1 MTPLSPAAQA
11 VLDAFG
17 NASDGEYV
25 EGVWVVNERT
35 MLAAALCAAADQ
47 VTPPSGL
54 PTKSTKERTLY
65 IEGYKDARL
74 KIREELLAIAAELAA
89 QP

>member
-1 MTPLSPAAQA
+1 MSKSLSFAAQA
-11 VLDAFG
+11 VLTAYCFNPNRANSHWAD
-17 NASDGEYV
+17 
-25 EGVWVVNERT
+25 
-35 MLAAALCAAADQ
+35 LADALCAAADQ
-47 VTPPSGL
+47 VAPPSGL

-74 KIREELLAIAAELAA
+74 KIREELLAIAAELEA

>member
-1 MTPLSPAAQA
+1 MNELSSASQA
-11 VLDAFG
+11 VMNAAINVAESPDAE
-17 NASDGEYV
+17 AI
-25 EGVWVVNERT
+25 
-35 MLAAALCAAADQ
+35 AAAVIRAIADQ

-74 KIREELLAIAAELAA
+74 KVREELFAIATELEA
-89 QP
+89 QS

>member
-1 MTPLSPAAQA
+1 MTILSPAAQA
-11 VLDAFG
+11 VLIAYWKAEETSQQLG
-17 NASDGEYV
+17 I
-25 EGVWVVNERT
+25 
-35 MLAAALCAAADQ
+35 AAALRAIADQ

-74 KIREELLAIAAELAA
+74 KVREELFAIATELET
-89 QP
+89 QS

>member
-1 MTPLSPAAQA
+1 MTDQKLSIAAQA
-11 VLDAFG
+11 VLDAYQS
-17 NASDGEYV
+17 ASRKV
-25 EGVWVVNERT
+25 
-35 MLAAALCAAADQ
+35 MLKSPLAAAICAAADQ
-47 VTPPSGL
+47 VSPPSGL

-74 KIREELLAIAAELAA
+74 KIREELFAIATELES

>member
-1 MTPLSPAAQA
+1 MNKLSPTAKA
-11 VLDAFG
+11 VLDA
-17 NASDGEYV
+17 YV
-25 EGVWVVNERT
+25 EEDRAGRLAV
-35 MLAAALCAAADQ
+35 AAALRAAADQ

-74 KIREELLAIAAELAA
+74 KIREELLAIAAELEE
-89 QP
+89 QI

>member
-1 MTPLSPAAQA
+1 MTELSPAAQA
-11 VLDAFG
+11 VMIAATNSNF
-17 NASDGEYV
+17 N
-25 EGVWVVNERT
+25 VVNDPVYKQCI
-35 MLAAALCAAADQ
+35 AAALRAIADQ

-74 KIREELLAIAAELAA
+74 KIREELFAIAAELEA